1 MTDSSLLKQR
11 RAEFEA
17 HVWNHADDAFQLAF
31 DRCDPLGGERT
42 SAILA
47 VVASIGASDEEDVVI
62 QSLRVALDSQPDL
75 IFPIMQLVGL
85 TRNKIVQDLKGALS
99 DRSIAVPQKPD
110 MLHKNNIVWP
120 HAASYLARRLRMV
133 LLPITRLKVEDQIL
147 ALECVNQATWPGWIR
162 QERAKRQGHEAE
174 RRLAHV
180 LDAVG
185 IPFEPREKLNNPLCS
200 DIQIDEVSYD
210 LIVPGES
217 KPQLCFKSTVHTS
230 NIGQYGESKDALE
243 IEQAAKS
250 LSRFDPRPTLM
261 ALIDGVGFRS
271 NRAGL
276 DGVLENSDEFCQ
288 FQTLWK
294 AVVVAASVLKQK
306 IELELKDA
314 DYHEPFLRK
323 YGNAIVL
330 TSFSRGEP
338 GLVIAGEARL
348 RRYSV

>member
-1 MTDSSLLKQR
+1 MTDSSLLEQR

-31 DRCDPLGGERT
+31 DRCDALEGKRAT
-42 SAILA
+42 AILA
-47 VVASIGASDEEDVVI
+47 VVAAIGTSEEDDVVI
-62 QSLRVALDSQPDL
+62 QMLRVALDTQPDL

-85 TRNKIVQDLKGALS
+85 TRNKIVQDLKGALA
-99 DRSIAVPQKPD
+99 DTSIAVPQKPE
-110 MLHKNNIVWP
+110 MLHKNDRVWP

-133 LLPITRLKVEDQIL
+133 LSPITGLKVEDQIL
-147 ALECVNQATWPGWIR
+147 ALECINQATWPGWIR

-185 IPFEPREKLNNPLCS
+185 LPFEPREKLDNPLCR

-210 LIVPGES
+210 LIVPSES
-217 KPQLCFKSTVHTS
+217 EPLLCFKSTVHTS

-250 LSRFDPRPTLM
+250 LSQFDPKPTLM

-276 DGVLENSDEFCQ
+276 DGVLESSNEFCQ

-314 DYHEPFLRK
+314 DSHQPFLKK

-330 TSFSRGEP
+330 TSFSKGEK

-348 RRYSV
+348 RRCSV